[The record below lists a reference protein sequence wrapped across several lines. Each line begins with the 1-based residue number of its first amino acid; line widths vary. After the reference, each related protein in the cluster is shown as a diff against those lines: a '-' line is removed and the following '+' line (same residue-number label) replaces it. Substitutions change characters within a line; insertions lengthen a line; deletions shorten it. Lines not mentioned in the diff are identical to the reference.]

1 MAKGF
6 APFHLIEQTLNY
18 QLQYACVKI
27 LQLKVCYPFRKYVER
42 SNIKPN
48 PLRGQYPAMHA
59 ISERRIR
66 VLRETPIGQDI
77 ISNQPDV
84 SFNFALN
91 SLPTSFLKVKTVSL
105 LDGKS
110 IVMYCLLMG
119 SWQEEITLECQA
131 DNQTY
136 EM

>member
-6 APFHLIEQTLNY
+6 APFHLRTNVELS
-18 QLQYACVKI
+18 ACKK

-42 SNIKPN
+42 PNIKPN
-48 PLRGQYPAMHA
+48 QYPTMHA
-59 ISERRIR
+59 VSERRIR
-66 VLRETPIGQDI
+66 VLRETPIGRD

-84 SFNFALN
+84 SFNLALN

>member
-1 MAKGF
+1 MF
-6 APFHLIEQTLNY
+6 
-18 QLQYACVKI
+18 VKI
-27 LQLKVCYPFRKYVER
+27 LQLKVCCPFRKYVER
-42 SNIKPN
+42 PNIKPS
-48 PLRGQYPAMHA
+48 PLRGQHPAIHA

-66 VLRETPIGQDI
+66 VLRETPIGRD

-84 SFNFALN
+84 SFNLALN

-110 IVMYCLLMG
+110 IVTYCLLMG

>member
-1 MAKGF
+1 MISF
-6 APFHLIEQTLNY
+6 SM
-18 QLQYACVKI
+18 CVKI
-27 LQLKVCYPFRKYVER
+27 SQLKACYPFRKYLER
-42 SNIKPN
+42 PNIKLN
-48 PLRGQYPAMHA
+48 PLRGQHPAMHA
-59 ISERRIR
+59 ISVRRIR
-66 VLRETPIGQDI
+66 VLRETPIGRD

-84 SFNFALN
+84 SFNLALN
-91 SLPTSFLKVKTVSL
+91 SLPTSFLKIKTVSL

-119 SWQEEITLECQA
+119 SGQEEITLECQA

>member
-1 MAKGF
+1 M
-6 APFHLIEQTLNY
+6 
-18 QLQYACVKI
+18 CVKI
-27 LQLKVCYPFRKYVER
+27 LQLKVCCPFRKYVER
-42 SNIKPN
+42 PNIKPS
-48 PLRGQYPAMHA
+48 PLRGQHPAIHA
-59 ISERRIR
+59 ISVRRIR

-84 SFNFALN
+84 SFNLALN